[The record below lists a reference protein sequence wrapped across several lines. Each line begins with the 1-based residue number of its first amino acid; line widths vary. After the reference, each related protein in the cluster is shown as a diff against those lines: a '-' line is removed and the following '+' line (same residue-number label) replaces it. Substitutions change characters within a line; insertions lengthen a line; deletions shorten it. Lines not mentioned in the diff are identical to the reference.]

1 MKLHIHFDICLMPWC
16 CHISCG
22 VLSTLRSAGLPEA
35 ESLKGEAVDS
45 SLGCMRSKVG
55 IDQIFEHSQESME
68 NHVTHICIYMHLH
81 VTCLICVVRPISMV
95 DLHTFTI

>member
-1 MKLHIHFDICLMPWC
+1 MQLLCL
-16 CHISCG
+16 ISCG

-55 IDQIFEHSQESME
+55 IHEIFEHSQESME
-68 NHVTHICIYMHLH
+68 N
-81 VTCLICVVRPISMV
+81 
-95 DLHTFTI
+95 

>member
-1 MKLHIHFDICLMPWC
+1 MQLLCL
-16 CHISCG
+16 ISCG

-55 IDQIFEHSQESME
+55 IDEIFEHSQESME
-68 NHVTHICIYMHLH
+68 N
-81 VTCLICVVRPISMV
+81 
-95 DLHTFTI
+95 